1 MIFVNFFKIDLIVIG
16 LEVVVQK
23 GVHVVIKAVA
33 GVLGI
38 VVTAKRSHVGQTEK
52 RARKRVN
59 DNGHALM

>member
-1 MIFVNFFKIDLIVIG
+1 MIFTIDHIVIG

-23 GVHVVIKAVA
+23 GVRVVTKAEA

-38 VVTAKRSHVGQTEK
+38 VVTAKRSHVGQIEK

-59 DNGHALM
+59 DNGHVLI